1 MSSDA
6 VPHLSTSQPQK
17 QQTQRRLSLRLYLI
31 RHGETES
38 NVQKIV
44 IGQSDSPLTV
54 KGVEQAKAL
63 GEQLAESN
71 RSFWRIYSSD
81 LPRAQHTAQLIID
94 KHSPILPVRFK
105 PRLRELA
112 RGAREG
118 LPKVLSEME
127 AFSERE
133 RLGIMDPIPLF
144 ETPGEGW
151 SRVSDWLDEVME
163 DAAQESGYVVPDN
176 SDNDSKDTPNDGDK
190 VLNVLVI
197 SHSGLL
203 RIFLE
208 RLLGTQRLRQHPDA
222 RFENKNG
229 VPALSI
235 PNSSLTILNIDL
247 SPREIEISNHLDD
260 NDAKNH
266 QSWVASDAV
275 LIEQLTSTE
284 HYSRMQAAALS
295 H

>member
-1 MSSDA
+1 
-6 VPHLSTSQPQK
+6 
-17 QQTQRRLSLRLYLI
+17 
-31 RHGETES
+31 
-38 NVQKIV
+38 
-44 IGQSDSPLTV
+44 
-54 KGVEQAKAL
+54 
-63 GEQLAESN
+63 
-71 RSFWRIYSSD
+71 
-81 LPRAQHTAQLIID
+81 LIIE
-94 KHSPILPVRFK
+94 KRSSVPPTRFD

-133 RLGIMDPIPLF
+133 RLGIMDPIPRF
-144 ETPGEGW
+144 ETPEEGW

-163 DAAQESGYVVPDN
+163 DVVQESGHVIVPET
-176 SDNDSKDTPNDGDK
+176 SDNGKKDTRDDGDK

-208 RLLGTQRLRQHPDA
+208 RLLGTQRLQQHPEA
-222 RFENKNG
+222 RFEEKNG

-247 SPREIEISNHLDD
+247 SPRESEISDD
-260 NDAKNH
+260 HDENDAENR
-266 QSWVASDAV
+266 QSRIASDAV
-275 LIEQLTSTE
+275 LIEHLTSTE
-284 HYSRMQAAALS
+284 HYSRMQVAAL
-295 H
+295 